1 MDMVSLV
8 ALVMSED
15 EGPTIGD
22 FELARVTAEF
32 IEIMAIVLISIAVV
46 AAIAAGLRKG
56 VRSDWTGA
64 FDIFKRT
71 MARGL
76 LAGLDLLIAA
86 DIIKTVTLEAT
97 LENIAILGLLVIIR
111 TFLSWSLVVEL
122 DGRWPWQPERHSE

>member
-1 MDMVSLV
+1 MDTVSLV

-15 EGPTIGD
+15 EGPQLGD
-22 FELARVTAEF
+22 FELARVAAEL
-32 IEIMAIVLISIAVV
+32 IEIAAIVVISIAVV
-46 AAIAAGLRKG
+46 SAMVAGLRKG
-56 VRSDWTGA
+56 LRSDWAGA
-64 FDIFKRT
+64 FDAFKRT
-71 MARGL
+71 MAKGL

-122 DGRWPWQPERHSE
+122 DGRWPWQPAPDTE